1 MGERPVT
8 WLSRWRTTRRQAPR
22 NPSPALVSEPDL
34 ARRPDDGLQ
43 ARAAA
48 ALQVLRE
55 DPGID
60 RLELL
65 ALVVWPTAR
74 LEHVRARP
82 WTDAERERVFQ
93 LSAQGLNQYEI
104 ARELGRPRSTVAQ
117 LLRDGRAALERW
129 RAA

>member
-1 MGERPVT
+1 
-8 WLSRWRTTRRQAPR
+8 
-22 NPSPALVSEPDL
+22 L

-65 ALVVWPTAR
+65 ALVVWPTAK
-74 LEHVRARP
+74 LEQVRARP
-82 WTDAERERVFQ
+82 WTDAERARVFQ

-117 LLRDGRAALERW
+117 ILREDRTGTKHRRAA
-129 RAA
+129 

>member
-1 MGERPVT
+1 
-8 WLSRWRTTRRQAPR
+8 
-22 NPSPALVSEPDL
+22 L
-34 ARRPDDGLQ
+34 ASRPDRDLQ

-55 DPGID
+55 DPGVD

-65 ALVVWPTAR
+65 ALVVWPTAK
-74 LEHVRARP
+74 LEQVRARP
-82 WTDAERERVFQ
+82 WTDAQRERVFE

-117 LLRDGRAALERW
+117 ILRDGRAAFERR